1 LLDLATSK
9 EVDSDWDDHKNIQM
23 MTTTTL
29 KLDVIL
35 KKNEQL
41 LAENTY

>member
-9 EVDSDWDDHKNIQM
+9 EVDSDWDDYKNIQM